1 MTELQICHVGNQNGT
16 PQFSVVRSGDMKRTL
31 PVPLPPPASFPVQG
45 HGDKQLLPALR
56 WYLED
61 YLQAPF
67 GAYRQSAQA
76 VAETLEAWGTA
87 VFNRLFVGQA
97 QNWYQSAKGQNFQN
111 FRIKIT
117 SDAPEIMAWPWE
129 ALHSG
134 EDGYLALR
142 FPLERQLSGGLGDP
156 PPLPEGLPQDVL
168 HILYVIP
175 RPYGEQDVGYRTLA
189 KSLVQSIEENHL
201 PVTVEVLRP
210 PTFDRLRQVLGER
223 PGYYHIVH
231 FDGHGGY
238 GDRTPGEGC
247 YGAAE
252 GCLVFEGEDGQPE
265 AIETT
270 RLAQLLAEY
279 RIPCMVLNACQSG
292 MVDGQARDPFACV
305 AAGLLKAGVY
315 SVVAMGYSLY
325 VSAAREFVPAFYRK
339 LFQGG
344 SVSEAVRAGRG
355 EMFRQP
361 DRSCVTGKLPLRDW
375 VVPVLYRQM
384 PEDSIIRFPRLQPNR
399 QAEEAGPALP
409 PEAALGDY
417 GFIGRDRELQQLE
430 RAMQRQPQAALLI
443 HGQAGGGKTTLAQ
456 GFLHWLRSTG
466 GLQGQ
471 VFWFNFQKIRSAEYV
486 VNKLVQALLGLPA
499 TALPMEQKLQA
510 LMQGLGSEPHLLVW
524 DNLESASGIAG
535 TEVQAQLPQEDLEL
549 LAGLLKGL
557 RGGKTKVLLT
567 SRKQEKE
574 WLPVQTCFRVP
585 LGGLE
590 GEELWEYCNAVVRD
604 LGLTLDRSN
613 KTYRRILEKLC
624 GNPLAIRAILLRLQ
638 DSTPEALLTGLDRAF
653 EGQAGDESTRR
664 LQAAYAVFGEGL
676 KTQFFPILQLTG
688 LHEYYAD
695 ADFVG
700 KMLAVAEETVPPEAV
715 LSCFGILENAGFCT
729 HVGNHVYRL
738 HPALRGY
745 LQQQMPAPEEVQRGF
760 VDVMGTCANLLLRE
774 PFHEIMEFYHMHLA
788 NFYHAQRLAASLG
801 MEVDRMA
808 LTQSLARYAQERRQF
823 SEARRL
829 YLDLLKQGEARDA
842 ARITSVAFH
851 QLGVL
856 AYEQRD
862 FRSAEAWYQKALAI
876 EEKHGNE
883 HGTANTYH
891 QLGVIAQEQRDF
903 ESAEGWYKK
912 SLVIEEKLGNERGVA
927 VTYHQLGRIAQE
939 RRDFKSAERWYQK
952 ALAIKE
958 KRGDEHDAATTY
970 HQLGVIA
977 QEQRDFKSAEAW
989 YKKSLAIWEG
999 HGNEHYATAT
1009 YHQLGVIAQM
1019 QRDFKTAEAWYQK
1032 ALAIEEK
1039 HGNEHSAA
1047 MTYHQLGIFA
1057 QEQGDFKSAE
1067 AWCKKSLAIEKKQG
1081 NEHGAAITYHQL
1093 GVIAGKQQEF
1103 QTAAGHFLQ
1112 AIEEFANTGD
1122 MYHLAIAALNYAQ
1135 LLHAAPSSERDAL
1148 RSRWDAQMPEEMTE
1162 LLEQVWKEMKED
1174 SHDNQD

>member
-1 MTELQICHVGNQNGT
+1 MMTELQICHVGNQDGI
-16 PQFSVVRSGDMKRTL
+16 PLFSVVRSGDMKRTL

-45 HGDKQLLPALR
+45 HGDKQLLPELR

-87 VFNRLFVGQA
+87 VFDRLFVGQA

-175 RPYGEQDVGYRTLA
+175 RPYGERDVGYRTLA

-210 PTFDRLRQVLGER
+210 PTFDRLRQVLEER

-355 EMFRQP
+355 KMFRQP

-384 PEDSIIRFPRLQPNR
+384 PEDSIIRFPKLQPNR
-399 QAEEAGPALP
+399 QAEEAELALP

-443 HGQAGGGKTTLAQ
+443 HGQAGGGKTTLAR

-471 VFWFNFQKIRSAEYV
+471 VFWFNFQEIHSAEYV
-486 VNKLVQALLGLPA
+486 VNELVQAFLGLSA
-499 TALPMEQKLQA
+499 TALPMEQKLQG
-510 LMQGLGSEPHLLVW
+510 LVQRLGSEPHLLVW

-604 LGLTLDRSN
+604 LGLALDRSN
-613 KTYRRILEKLC
+613 ETYRRILEKLC

-664 LQAAYAVFGEGL
+664 LQAAYAVFGETL
-676 KTQFFPILQLTG
+676 KTQYLPILQLTG

-695 ADFVG
+695 AVLVE
-700 KMLAVAEETVPPEAV
+700 KMLAQAGKTVPPEKVA
-715 LSCFGILENAGFCT
+715 SCFRILEDAGFCT
-729 HVGNHVYRL
+729 HLGGKIYWL

-760 VDVMGTCANLLLRE
+760 VDGMGACAVLLGSAPFHQVRGFYQANL
-774 PFHEIMEFYHMHLA
+774 A
-788 NFYHAQRLAASLG
+788 NLYHARRLAESLG
-801 MEVDRMA
+801 MEIDSMA
-808 LTQSLARYAQERRQF
+808 LTQGLARYAQERRQF
-823 SEARRL
+823 AEADRL
-829 YLDLLKQGEARDA
+829 YRSLWKQGEARDNA
-842 ARITSVAFH
+842 KITATALH
-851 QLGVL
+851 QLGMIAQGRRDFKSAEGWYQKSL
-856 AYEQRD
+856 AIEEKHGDEHGAASTYHQLGRIAGEQRD
-862 FRSAEAWYQKALAI
+862 FKSAETWYQKALAI
-876 EEKHGNE
+876 EEKHGSE
-883 HGTANTYH
+883 HGAAMTYHQLGVIAEEQGDFKSAETWYQKSLAIEEKHGDEYGAAMTYH
-891 QLGVIAQEQRDF
+891 QLGVIAQERRDF
-903 ESAEGWYKK
+903 ETAEGWYQKSLAIKEKHGNEYGAAMTYHQLGMTAQKQGDFKSAEGWYQK
-912 SLVIEEKLGNERGVA
+912 S
-927 VTYHQLGRIAQE
+927 
-939 RRDFKSAERWYQK
+939 
-952 ALAIKE
+952 
-958 KRGDEHDAATTY
+958 
-970 HQLGVIA
+970 
-977 QEQRDFKSAEAW
+977 
-989 YKKSLAIWEG
+989 
-999 HGNEHYATAT
+999 
-1009 YHQLGVIAQM
+1009 
-1019 QRDFKTAEAWYQK
+1019 
-1032 ALAIEEK
+1032 LAIEEK
-1039 HGNEHSAA
+1039 HGNEHGAA
-1047 MTYHQLGIFA
+1047 MTYHQLGRIA
-1057 QEQGDFKSAE
+1057 AGQRDFQS
-1067 AWCKKSLAIEKKQG
+1067 
-1081 NEHGAAITYHQL
+1081 
-1093 GVIAGKQQEF
+1093 
-1103 QTAAGHFLQ
+1103 AAGHFLQ
-1112 AIEEFANTGD
+1112 AIEGFANTGD
-1122 MYHLAIAALNYAQ
+1122 MYHLAIAVRNYAG
-1135 LLHAAPSSERDAL
+1135 LIHNAPPSERDAL
-1148 RSRWDAQMPEEMTE
+1148 RSRWDARMPKEMTE
-1162 LLEQVWKEMKED
+1162 LLEQVWKEMEED
-1174 SHDNQD
+1174 SHDNQE